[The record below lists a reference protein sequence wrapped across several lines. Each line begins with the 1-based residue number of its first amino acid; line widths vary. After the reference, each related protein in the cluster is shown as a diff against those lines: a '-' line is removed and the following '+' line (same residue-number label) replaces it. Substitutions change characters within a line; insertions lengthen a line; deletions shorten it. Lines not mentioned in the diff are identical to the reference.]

1 MRLAEIV
8 FLVVWVA
15 FWIGFAIVAIMWMS
29 EVAEV
34 EKEKAKLGPS
44 VLAVLTAFYSK

>member
-15 FWIGFAIVAIMWMS
+15 FWVGFAIVAIIWIS

-34 EKEKAKLGPS
+34 EREKASSIPAL
-44 VLAVLTAFYSK
+44 VTAFIPNKR